1 MRKIEWILEQINFL
15 AMVYFAIAS
24 FEKAYFSKGN
34 KLFKFL
40 QSSYKL
46 KTSFYIELF
55 GQIVCAN
62 NAGGGREKVDNMGRP
77 SCLLPLSR
85 H

>member
-34 KLFKFL
+34 KLFRFL
-40 QSSYKL
+40 QSSCKL
-46 KTSFYIELF
+46 KASFYIELF